1 MFDKLTQALSN
12 TFRSLR
18 SRGHITEEDV
28 DRAMREIRLSL
39 LEADVN
45 FKVARDFADRVK
57 ARCIGEKVLEGIR
70 PADQIAKATYD
81 ELREFLGRDRHDFAV
96 DSPPARVL
104 LLGLHGNG
112 KTTTAAKLARAWKAQ
127 GKNVLLAACDIRRP
141 AAVEQ
146 LQILGREIGVD
157 VLAPEPGEDVP
168 ALGARALA
176 AARAGMRDIVLFDTA
191 GRFQIDEPLVE
202 ELRQLSA
209 AVTPQNTVLVVDAA
223 LGQEAVDVARKFH
236 EALPLTGLVLTKL
249 DGDARGGAALSI
261 AHEIGCPILRVGTGE
276 KLGDLE
282 PFHPDR
288 MASRI
293 LGMGDVVSLV
303 EKVQST
309 MDEKTLREMGE
320 KLAAPQGPKGLTLED
335 FLSQMKQVKKIGSLG
350 KILEMLPCVPSIP
363 QEEREKMEKEG
374 AQKMKKSEAII
385 QSMTPG
391 ERRKPEILNA
401 SRRKRIARG
410 AGVEVS
416 DVNELVRGFR
426 QAKQMAAMLGKR
438 KGRMRGMFGPGR

>member
-1 MFDKLTQALSN
+1 MFDKLAQALSN

-45 FKVARDFADRVK
+45 FKVAREFADRVK
-57 ARCIGEKVLEGIR
+57 ARCIGEKVLEGVR

-81 ELREFLGRDRHDFAV
+81 EMREFLGADRHDFAI

-146 LQILGREIGVD
+146 LQILGKEVGVD
-157 VLAPEPGEDVP
+157 VLAPQPGEDVP
-168 ALGARALA
+168 SLGARALA
-176 AARAGMRDIVLFDTA
+176 EARASMRDIVLFDTA

-236 EALPLTGLVLTKL
+236 DALPLTGLVLTKL

-261 AHEIGCPILRVGTGE
+261 AHEIGCPVLRVGTGE

-293 LGMGDVVSLV
+293 LGLGDV
-303 EKVQST
+303 
-309 MDEKTLREMGE
+309 KTLMDKAAEAFDAHDTE
-320 KLAAPQGPKGLTLED
+320 KMVRKGMSNKLTLDD
-335 FLSQMKQVKKIGSLG
+335 FLDQMQSMKKMGGIKSML
-350 KILEMLPCVPSIP
+350 KMLPGMSARDIDVD
-363 QEEREKMEKEG
+363 EN
-374 AQKMKKSEAII
+374 AMKKPEAII
-385 QSMTPG
+385 RSMTPQ
-391 ERRKPEILNA
+391 ERRNPSILNA
-401 SRRKRIARG
+401 SRRKRIA
-410 AGVEVS
+410 AGSGTTVQ
-416 DVNELVRGFR
+416 DVNQLIR
-426 QAKQMAAMLGKR
+426 QFEQAQQVVKQAMNSA
-438 KGRMRGMFGPGR
+438 KGRGGGKMMFRFPKM

>member
-1 MFDKLTQALSN
+1 
-12 TFRSLR
+12 
-18 SRGHITEEDV
+18 
-28 DRAMREIRLSL
+28 
-39 LEADVN
+39 
-45 FKVARDFADRVK
+45 
-57 ARCIGEKVLEGIR
+57 
-70 PADQIAKATYD
+70 
-81 ELREFLGRDRHDFAV
+81 
-96 DSPPARVL
+96 
-104 LLGLHGNG
+104 
-112 KTTTAAKLARAWKAQ
+112 
-127 GKNVLLAACDIRRP
+127 
-141 AAVEQ
+141 
-146 LQILGREIGVD
+146 
-157 VLAPEPGEDVP
+157 
-168 ALGARALA
+168 
-176 AARAGMRDIVLFDTA
+176 
-191 GRFQIDEPLVE
+191 VE
-202 ELRQLSA
+202 ELRQLST

-350 KILEMLPCVPSIP
+350 KILEMLPGVPSIP

-374 AQKMKKSEAII
+374 ARKMKKSEAII

-426 QAKQMAAMLGKR
+426 QAKRMAAMLGKR
-438 KGRMRGMFGPGR
+438 KGKMRGMFGG